1 MDFGAILAFIFIFVL
16 ILAILV
22 GIAYY
27 GMNPTNKYG
36 EAANSEATSGTASD
50 AKLGTKKQRQQ
61 KSAANGKVG
70 IEIVHENLLI
80 RLRLKLGYF
89 NNPF

>member
-1 MDFGAILAFIFIFVL
+1 M
-16 ILAILV
+16 AILV

-36 EAANSEATSGTASD
+36 EAANSEAISGTASD

-61 KSAANGKVG
+61 KSAANGKVRNSPWKFFNSVS
-70 IEIVHENLLI
+70 IKI
-80 RLRLKLGYF
+80 RIF
-89 NNPF
+89 